1 MKLAHKIKRF
11 FIALYHLFVAAG
23 NGFIEDRITKLSAA
37 LAYYTIFS
45 LTPLIIIIIA
55 AASILFSNRLNPGT
69 ELFAQISAM
78 VGDDAAK
85 QIQGFVD
92 SNNLK
97 GKSTI
102 GLIIGV
108 VTLVIGSTAIFIEI
122 QDSINLIWKVKAV
135 PKKGWLKMLTN
146 RLLSFSLIASLGF
159 LLLVSLVLNSIVVGI
174 GDKLAGLSSKIGI
187 ERVSEVFMLVV
198 TNALTLAVVTAIF
211 TIIFK
216 VLPDVHLRWRPA
228 IMGALFTAVLFSLGK
243 YVIGIYIEKGNPGSA
258 FGAASS
264 IIVILVWIYYTSII
278 LYFGAEFTQVYAEKY
293 DSKGIRPTKYA
304 VHTKIIVVEKEVK
317 ELPPQHPEETNK
329 DADKPDEDDDDKS
342 EDNDKAKGA

>member
-1 MKLAHKIKRF
+1 LK
-11 FIALYHLFVAAG
+11 
-23 NGFIEDRITKLSAA
+23 S
-37 LAYYTIFS
+37 
-45 LTPLIIIIIA
+45 
-55 AASILFSNRLNPGT
+55 
-69 ELFAQISAM
+69 
-78 VGDDAAK
+78 
-85 QIQGFVD
+85 FVD
-92 SNNLK
+92 QSNLSGK
-97 GKSTI
+97 GTF
-102 GLIIGV
+102 GLILGIG
-108 VTLVIGSTAIFIEI
+108 TLVVGATAIFIEI

-174 GDKLAGLSSKIGI
+174 GDKLAGFSSKIGV
-187 ERVSEVFMLVV
+187 EKVSELLMLVV

-216 VLPDVHLRWRPA
+216 VLPDVDLRWKPA
-228 IMGALFTAVLFSLGK
+228 IVGALFTAVLFSLGK

-293 DSKGIRPTKYA
+293 DRQGMRPSKYA
-304 VHTKIIVVEKEVK
+304 VHTKIFIEEKEVQV
-317 ELPPQHPEETNK
+317 LPPQHPEETNK
-329 DADKPDEDDDDKS
+329 DADKPDES
-342 EDNDKAKGA
+342 